1 MILLT
6 KAIRKTM
13 PKMYS
18 TEKLDDNEKVIR
30 VKFFD
35 PSSQW
40 TWYAIEGEPVLD
52 DNGVE
57 VDYRFFGYV
66 IGHEKEFGYFSL
78 NELKSIK
85 NRFGL
90 CIERDSHLGKCTLEE
105 VMDGKKR

>member
-1 MILLT
+1 MVLLT

-13 PKMYS
+13 PKLYS
-18 TEKLDDNEKVIR
+18 TEKLEDDKKTIH

-40 TWYAIEGEPVLD
+40 TWYAIEGEPVFD
-52 DNGVE
+52 DNNNE
-57 VDYRFFGYV
+57 VDFHFFGYV

-78 NELKSIK
+78 NELKSVK

-90 CIERDSHLGKCTLEE
+90 GIERDKYLGKCTLKD
-105 VMDGKKR
+105 VMSGKKR

>member
-13 PKMYS
+13 PKLYS
-18 TEKLDDNEKVIR
+18 TEKLTNDKKEIR

-40 TWYAIEGEPVLD
+40 TWYAVEGEPVLD
-52 DNGVE
+52 DNGNE
-57 VDYRFFGYV
+57 VDFTFFGYV
-66 IGHEKEFGYFSL
+66 VGHYNEFGYFSL
-78 NELKSIK
+78 NELKSVK

-90 CIERDSHLGKCTLEE
+90 GIERDRYFGKRYLSE
-105 VMDGKKR
+105 VV